1 MNLFGWLNGNLFSS
15 LFGAKT
21 YTVTSRTQQDI
32 INAWKSV
39 NEALTTKTPSQL
51 RQALITCDKC
61 VDNALRD
68 LVAGE
73 TMGERLK
80 NAREK
85 FEYSVYD
92 GIWRAHKI
100 RNSMVHETSF
110 EPSYATLISAIG
122 DMRKGLDA
130 LGVKVR

>member
-1 MNLFGWLNGNLFSS
+1 MNLFGWLNGNLFSAI
-15 LFGAKT
+15 FGAR
-21 YTVTSRTQQDI
+21 VSSVSSRTQQDI
-32 INAWKSV
+32 LNAWKNV
-39 NEALTTKTPSQL
+39 NEALSTKTPSQL
-51 RQALITCDKC
+51 RQALITGDKC

-68 LVAGE
+68 IVAGE

-80 NAREK
+80 NAKNK

-110 EPSYATLISAIG
+110 EPSFSTLISAIG
-122 DMRKGLDA
+122 DFKRGLDA
-130 LGVKVR
+130 LGVKTK